1 MEKVLVIQTAFIGD
15 AILGTA
21 LIEKLHQQYPESRID
36 YLVRNGNQSLFM
48 QHPFLNEVLVWNKNG
63 SKYAE
68 LFRILKTI
76 RGKKYDAVFNI
87 QRYLASGILTGFS
100 GAKQKIGYSNNPLSF
115 LFSKAVEHRF
125 GTEFPNVHEVDR
137 VLDLLDNNLERTN
150 PRLYPSASDRQAVS
164 VYMDGSYISI
174 APASVWFTK
183 QLPTDKWVEL
193 IDRIPASINVFLI
206 GGSSDASV
214 VAEIAAKCKRQIT
227 DLSGKLKLLETA
239 ALMKGAVMNF
249 ANDSA
254 PVHLA
259 SAVNAPMCEVFC
271 STVPE
276 FGFAPLSDRSY
287 MVQSK
292 EKLDC
297 RPCGM
302 HGRSACPKGHFKC
315 ATTID
320 VSKMVAA
327 FGQTQ

>member
-36 YLVRNGNQSLFM
+36 YLVRNGNQSLFNG
-48 QHPFLNEVLVWNKNG
+48 HPFLNEVLVWNKNG

-76 RGKKYDAVFNI
+76 RSNKYDAVFNI
-87 QRYLASGILTGFS
+87 QRYMASGILTAFS
-100 GAKQKIGYSNNPLSF
+100 GAKQKIGYRNNPLSF
-115 LFSKAVEHRF
+115 LFSRSVEHRF
-125 GTEFPNVHEVDR
+125 GKGFENVHEVDR
-137 VLDLLDNNLERTN
+137 VADLIAENSARTASK
-150 PRLYPSASDRQAVS
+150 LYPSDADFEAVS
-164 VYMDGSYISI
+164 KFQGTTFITI

-206 GGSSDASV
+206 GGGSDASV

-320 VSKMVAA
+320 VSEMVAA